1 MLDTEVKS
9 KISTTATQGFQLGY
23 NLDSLVNNHTKS
35 RIMQIYKGDE
45 HFMQELLERC
55 PSGWLRHP
63 KYSTA
68 WGKTA
73 FYVKCA
79 SI

>member
-9 KISTTATQGFQLGY
+9 KMSMTATQGFELGL

-35 RIMQIYKGDE
+35 RIMQIYKE
-45 HFMQELLERC
+45 RFMQEFLERC
-55 PSGWLRHP
+55 PSGWLRHL
-63 KYSTA
+63 KYRTA
-68 WGKTA
+68 WRKTD
-73 FYVKCA
+73 FYVTCA